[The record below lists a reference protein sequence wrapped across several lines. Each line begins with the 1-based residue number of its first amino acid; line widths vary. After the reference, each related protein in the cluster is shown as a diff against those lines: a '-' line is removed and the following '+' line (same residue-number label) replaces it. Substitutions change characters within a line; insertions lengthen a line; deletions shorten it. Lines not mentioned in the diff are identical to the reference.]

1 MRATEP
7 PGTDREVGGALL
19 LSALALVVLLASTW
33 ILVAI
38 ALQDAPVPLV
48 SAGRSVFVVMGLGVL
63 ASLASRRG
71 RTGGEQDPA
80 VSSMDAAPAVP
91 TAPAV
96 PAMPARTTV
105 LLALTGVTG
114 YTVAS
119 TAAIALA
126 GPDMPALI
134 LTLGPA
140 VVMAMEAAS
149 GSTRAHR
156 REVVATLAAVAAT
169 ALYVAARPGGGAGGG
184 HPFAGAVCALAAMLL
199 ISWYGVA
206 FARANRGFS
215 GSMARRILPIHAIGV
230 IPLMLWA
237 AAAMLGGD
245 RLTLRALLVLVLLG
259 IVVYVPVYLL
269 QHRIIV
275 RAGATFNALLG
286 LVVPILVGVVS
297 TLLGMTA
304 PPGSLQWCAGL
315 AALAAMGVVVI
326 SRTGGAGRARPRAHG
341 AAGAAENRGA
351 AELRGAGETGGP
363 RRTGA
368 PRETEEA

>member
-1 MRATEP
+1 MRAAEP
-7 PGTDREVGGALL
+7 PATEREVGGALL
-19 LSALALVVLLASTW
+19 LSALALVLLLASTW

-63 ASLASRRG
+63 ASLASRTG
-71 RTGGEQDPA
+71 RTGGEQGPA
-80 VSSMDAAPAVP
+80 ASSADAVPAVP

-114 YTVAS
+114 YTIAS

-149 GSTRAHR
+149 GPARAHR
-156 REVVATLAAVAAT
+156 REVVATLAAVVAT
-169 ALYVAARPGGGAGGG
+169 ALYVAARPGGEGGGG
-184 HPFAGAVCALAAMLL
+184 HPFAGAVCAVAAMLL

-206 FARANRGFS
+206 FSRTNRGFS

-230 IPLMLWA
+230 VPLMLWA

-245 RLTLRALLVLVLLG
+245 RLTLRALLVLVVLG

-286 LVVPILVGVVS
+286 LVVPIFVGVVS

-304 PPGSLQWCAGL
+304 PLGPLQWCAGL
-315 AALAAMGVVVI
+315 IALAAMGVVVI
-326 SRTGGAGRARPRAHG
+326 SRARGGSRSRRREDG
-341 AAGAAENRGA
+341 AVESA
-351 AELRGAGETGGP
+351 ETGG
-363 RRTGA
+363 TGEGRSVD
-368 PRETEEA
+368 PCS